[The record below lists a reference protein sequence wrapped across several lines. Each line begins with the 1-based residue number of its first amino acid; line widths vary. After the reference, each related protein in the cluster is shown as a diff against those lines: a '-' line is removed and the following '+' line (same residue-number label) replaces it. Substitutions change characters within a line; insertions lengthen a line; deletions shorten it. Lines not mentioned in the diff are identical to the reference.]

1 MGNIAAYKRVDVK
14 HKLLTALRE
23 GKSRVE
29 AAGIIT
35 TPAKTLMGWIDRDDV
50 FRKEVEDAEFVGR
63 ELAEM
68 RREEQAKQPARDPKT
83 GADRWR
89 KLREDAVKFG
99 PGMLGS
105 LLAIE
110 SRVVA
115 IPGSVGLSP
124 FWKHVAGEFYGGGFH
139 ELCAIVGR
147 GGAKSTANIFFTC
160 NELLFRDRHIP
171 PNDPRWIW
179 PFMSHSMAESNQR
192 FDPFKST
199 LLAVGYTEAD
209 LTTYQRKDGRS
220 EIQFSDL
227 KGQPVKINIFPN
239 TVDACR
245 GGNLAGA
252 TDDEELHWAAD
263 RDKGLSRAD
272 DVLAVLVGSFRA
284 DRSRV
289 HIRISSVNDDGGA
302 MMDAAEQGSDDL
314 RYVPTLGPFLQ
325 RALDGFERV
334 ASFLDSTNRSD
345 GAKRVRSWAASLSA
359 SSPWIPSWVGNP
371 THDAVEGFKLLWS
384 KLRKT
389 QDRIGVW
396 LRENGSCTLPVSAE
410 SGDYFEPLSID
421 RGLFVARVVTNV
433 FDGRFAAIDTGTK
446 KNPSAL
452 GIEERVVHTVKT
464 NLVTTARRYQF
475 RPVLLQQWMRIPGGL
490 PLDLSGDVLPKM
502 ARLILEH
509 KCIPRWWTDGYS
521 GDQIELVGHRFGIET
536 VFVSTSTA
544 TVDVYEPI
552 DTALAQDPCP
562 IVLTGCENIEKAVE
576 QLRQVRRGQDGK
588 AIVPHQGVE
597 HGELG
602 QVLARALAHAG
613 VGTMPP
619 EPSSRAFRG
628 FDDRYTSARRGSI
641 VR

>member
-1 MGNIAAYKRVDVK
+1 MGNVAAYKRPEVK
-14 HKLLTALRE
+14 SQLLTALRE

-35 TPAKTLMGWIDRDDV
+35 TPAKTLLGWIERDDE
-50 FRKEVEDAEFVGR
+50 FRAQVEEAEFVGR
-63 ELAEM
+63 ELAEQ
-68 RREEQAKQPARDPKT
+68 RRAEQAAEVKRIDKT
-83 GADRWR
+83 GVDRWR
-89 KLREDAVKFG
+89 RLRDDVSRFG
-99 PGMLGS
+99 GGMLGS
-105 LLAIE
+105 LLAVE
-110 SRVVA
+110 ARVLA
-115 IPGSVGLSP
+115 MPGSVGLSP

-147 GGAKSTANIFFTC
+147 GGAKSTANIFFAC
-160 NELLFRDRHIP
+160 NELLFRERHIP

-192 FDPFKST
+192 FDPFKRT

-209 LTTYQRKDGRS
+209 LATYQRKDGRS
-220 EIQFSDL
+220 EIQFDDL

-245 GGNLAGA
+245 GGNLCGA

-272 DVLAVLVGSFRA
+272 DVLEVLVGSFRA

-302 MMDAAEQGSDDL
+302 MMDAAEQGSDEL
-314 RYVPTLGPFLQ
+314 RYVPTLGPFL
-325 RALDGFERV
+325 RLALEGFDQV
-334 ASFLDSTNRSD
+334 ARFLDETGRSD
-345 GAKRVRSWAASLSA
+345 GAIRVRSWARTLTET
-359 SSPWIPSWVGNP
+359 SPWIPSWVGNP
-371 THDAVEGFKLLWS
+371 AHDALAGFKLLWS

-410 SGDYFEPLSID
+410 SGDYFEPQSID
-421 RGLFVARVVTNV
+421 RGVFVARVVTRDI
-433 FDGRFAAIDTGTK
+433 DGRFAAIDTGAK

-452 GIEERVVHTVKT
+452 GIAERVVHEIRIG
-464 NLVTTARRYQF
+464 TTHERRYQF
-475 RPVLLQQWMRIPGGL
+475 RPVLLRQWSRKPGGL
-490 PLDLSGDVLPKM
+490 PLDLRNVVLPEM
-502 ARLILEH
+502 ARLLLQH
-509 KCIPRWWTDGYS
+509 GCVARWWSDGWA
-521 GDQIELVGHRFGIET
+521 GDQVELVGNLFGIQT

-544 TVDVYEPI
+544 TADIYEPI
-552 DTALAQDPCP
+552 DAALACDPCP
-562 IVLTGCENIEKAVE
+562 IVLSGCEGIEQAVA
-576 QLRQVRRGQDGK
+576 QLRQVRRGEGGK
-588 AIVPHQGVE
+588 AIVAHQGTE

-613 VGTMPP
+613 VGTSPP
-619 EPSSRAFRG
+619 ELAARAFRG
-628 FDDRYTSARRGSI
+628 FDDRYSSVRRGAI
-641 VR
+641 IR

>member
-1 MGNIAAYKRVDVK
+1 MGNVAAYKRPEVK
-14 HKLLTALRE
+14 GKLLTALRE

-35 TPAKTLMGWIDRDDV
+35 TPVKTLLGWIERDDE
-50 FRKEVEDAEFVGR
+50 FRARVEEAEFIGR
-63 ELAEM
+63 ELAEQ
-68 RREEQAKQPARDPKT
+68 RKAEQVKTVRDAST
-83 GADRWR
+83 GTDRWR
-89 KLREDAVKFG
+89 KLRDDVAKFG
-99 PGMLGS
+99 GGMLGS

-110 SRVVA
+110 SRVLAV
-115 IPGSVGLSP
+115 PGSVGLSP

-147 GGAKSTANIFFTC
+147 GGAKSTANIFFAC
-160 NELLFRDRHIP
+160 NELLFRERHIP

-199 LLAVGYTEAD
+199 LLAVGYGESD
-209 LTTYQRKDGRS
+209 LATYQRKDGRS
-220 EIQFSDL
+220 EIQFDDL

-289 HIRISSVNDDGGA
+289 HIRISSVDDEGGA
-302 MMDAAEQGSDDL
+302 MMDAAEQGSDEL
-314 RYVPTLGPFLQ
+314 RYVPTLGPFL
-325 RALDGFERV
+325 RLALDGFERV
-334 ASFLDSTNRSD
+334 AAFLDATNRSD
-345 GAKRVRSWAASLSA
+345 GAKRVRSWAQTLTE

-371 THDAVEGFKLLWS
+371 MHDAVEGFKLLWS

-396 LRENGSCTLPVSAE
+396 LRENGSCTLPVAGE
-410 SGDYFEPLSID
+410 TGDYFEPQSID
-421 RGLFVARVVTNV
+421 RGVFVARVVTRDV
-433 FDGRFAAIDTGTK
+433 DRRFAAIDTGAK

-452 GIEERVVHTVKT
+452 GIVERVVHEV
-464 NLVTTARRYQF
+464 RRGTSVRERHYQF
-475 RPVLLQQWMRIPGGL
+475 RPVLLRQWSRKPGGL
-490 PLDLSGDVLPKM
+490 PLDLRNVVLPEM
-502 ARLILEH
+502 ARLLLQH
-509 KCIPRWWTDGYS
+509 GCVPRWWSDGWA
-521 GDQIELVGHRFGIET
+521 GEQVELVGHLFGIQT
-536 VFVSTSTA
+536 KFVSTSTA
-544 TVDVYEPI
+544 TADIYEPL
-552 DTALAQDPCP
+552 DAALACDPCP
-562 IVLTGCENIEKAVE
+562 IVLSGCEGIEQAVA
-576 QLRQVRRGQDGK
+576 QLRQVRRGEGGK
-588 AIVPHQGVE
+588 AIVVHQGTE

-613 VGTMPP
+613 VGTSPP
-619 EPSSRAFRG
+619 ELAARAFRG
-628 FDDRYTSARRGSI
+628 FDDRYSSVRRGAI
-641 VR
+641 IR

>member
-1 MGNIAAYKRVDVK
+1 MARVAAYKNDDVK
-14 HKLLTALRE
+14 VKLLWALRAGQSLE
-23 GKSRVE
+23 DAAATIGKPSGTVE
-29 AAGIIT
+29 
-35 TPAKTLMGWIDRDDV
+35 GWIRNDGDLAR
-50 FRKEVEDAEFVGR
+50 EV
-63 ELAEM
+63 
-68 RREEQAKQPARDPKT
+68 EQAKADGAVARTDKPVALDKKT

-89 KLREDAVKFG
+89 KMREDAARFG
-99 PGMLGS
+99 GGMFGS

-110 SRVVA
+110 SRVLA
-115 IPGSVGLSP
+115 LPKSVGLSP
-124 FWKHVAGEFYGGGFH
+124 FWKQVAAEFYGGGYH
-139 ELCAIVGR
+139 ELCSIVGR
-147 GGAKSTANIFFTC
+147 GGAKSTANIFFAC
-160 NELLFRDRHIP
+160 NELLFRERCIP

-192 FDPFKST
+192 FEPFKTT
-199 LLAVGYTEAD
+199 LCAVGYGESD

-220 EIQFSDL
+220 EIQFDDL
-227 KGQPVKINIFPN
+227 AGQPVKINIFPN

-263 RDKGLSRAD
+263 KDKGLSRAD

-289 HIRISSVNDDGGA
+289 HIRISSVNDAGGA
-302 MMDAAEQGSDDL
+302 MMDSAEEGSDDL
-314 RYVPTLGPFLQ
+314 RYVPTLGSFLQ
-325 RALDGFERV
+325 TALDGFERV
-334 ASFLDSTNRSD
+334 AQFLDSTSRTD
-345 GAKRVRSWAASLSA
+345 GAKRVRAWMATLHEKSA
-359 SSPWIPSWVGNP
+359 WIPSWVGNP
-371 THDAVEGFKLLWS
+371 AHDAVEGFKLLWS

-389 QDRIGVW
+389 QDRIGIW
-396 LRENGSCTLPVSAE
+396 LRENGSCTFPVSAE
-410 SGDYFEPLSID
+410 SGDYFEQQSID
-421 RGLFVARVVTNV
+421 RGVFVARVVTREV
-433 FDGRFAAIDTGTK
+433 DGRFAAIDTGTK
-446 KNPSAL
+446 KNPSAI
-452 GIEERVVHTVKT
+452 GIEERVIHTVKT
-464 NLVTTARRYQF
+464 NLVTTERRYQF
-475 RPVLLQQWMRIPGGL
+475 RPVLLRQWMRTPGGL

-521 GDQIELVGHRFGIET
+521 GDQIELVGHKFGIET

-552 DTALAQDPCP
+552 DAALAQDPCP
-562 IVLTGCENIEKAVE
+562 IVLTGCENIEKAVD

-613 VGTMPP
+613 VGTLPP
-619 EPSSRAFRG
+619 DDSASKFVAIPDRYSAFRG
-628 FDDRYTSARRGSI
+628 NGS
-641 VR
+641 RSYR